1 MFGQMAA
8 WAAGI
13 LLARKHPGVRK
24 PHQQFP
30 YSWLRDGNAER
41 IHGAPRSTRSG
52 TAFCFTSD
60 THISGRESA
69 GTFLS
74 PLSWIAIALPW
85 AFSTTRAFSL
95 RAADPWVEI
104 AGISLIFLCVI
115 FTSSFARHTGL
126 LGTAQFTRLRF
137 R

>member
-13 LLARKHPGVRK
+13 LLARNHSGVRK
-24 PHQQFP
+24 PDQQFP

-69 GTFLS
+69 GNLLS
-74 PLSWIAIALPW
+74 PLCWIEIPPPLAFFSNTALFLSEP
-85 AFSTTRAFSL
+85 STPPATSGFL
-95 RAADPWVEI
+95 PH
-104 AGISLIFLCVI
+104 FLCL
-115 FTSSFARHTGL
+115 T
-126 LGTAQFTRLRF
+126 
-137 R
+137 